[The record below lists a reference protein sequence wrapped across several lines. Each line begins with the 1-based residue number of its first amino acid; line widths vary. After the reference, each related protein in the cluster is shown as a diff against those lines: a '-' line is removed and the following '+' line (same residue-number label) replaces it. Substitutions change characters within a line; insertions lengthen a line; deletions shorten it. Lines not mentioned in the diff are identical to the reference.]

1 MFLRQSFALLKF
13 NSHNGFFCVFY
24 NKNDEFKLL
33 FFARAVL
40 NHTRRKNKF
49 KYQSDTIVTR
59 LTILMQPKLKIKKT
73 SAHIKKS
80 YGG

>member
-1 MFLRQSFALLKF
+1 MVSFV
-13 NSHNGFFCVFY
+13 FFVT
-24 NKNDEFKLL
+24 KNDEFKLL
-33 FFARAVL
+33 FFASAVL

-73 SAHIKKS
+73 SAHTEKS